1 MTPENDISTDV
12 LSNEGGKIVFAPD
25 VVATIAG
32 LAAAEVKVVTSMS
45 GNMVE
50 GFTEMFGKKNLTKGV
65 KVEVGTEETAID
77 LSVVIEYGYRIHE
90 VCSKV
95 QQEVKNAVE
104 TMTGLRV
111 VRVNM
116 FVQAINFAKPEDKQ
130 LPESGE

>member
-1 MTPENDISTDV
+1 M
-12 LSNEGGKIVFAPD
+12 
-25 VVATIAG
+25 VATIAG
-32 LAAAEVKVVTSMS
+32 LAAAEVKGVTSMS

>member
-32 LAAAEVKVVTSMS
+32 LAAAEV
-45 GNMVE
+45 
-50 GFTEMFGKKNLTKGV
+50 KGV